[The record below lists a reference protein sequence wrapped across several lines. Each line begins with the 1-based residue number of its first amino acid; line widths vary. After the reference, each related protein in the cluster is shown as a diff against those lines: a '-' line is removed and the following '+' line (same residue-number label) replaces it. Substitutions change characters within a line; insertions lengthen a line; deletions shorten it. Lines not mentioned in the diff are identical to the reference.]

1 MKIKGTNCYNQF
13 KLLRFEVIHKTGYFP
28 PKSQQNTYHNLKK
41 WTKINENSSGPFRLV
56 FGRTLFMYIF
66 KLSKQEYV
74 NGLFLITVALFF
86 WKAKQLSFKKY

>member
-28 PKSQQNTYHNLKK
+28 SKSQQNTYHNLKK
-41 WTKINENSSGPFRLV
+41 WTKSNENSSGPFRLV

-66 KLSKQEYV
+66 KLSNFINK
-74 NGLFLITVALFF
+74 NMWMDSF
-86 WKAKQLSFKKY
+86 W